1 MSAEMEAYNKYEYW
15 LAGIVSLPGRKKIYL
30 KSLFGEAER
39 IYQASERELEQISI
53 LTECEK
59 EGIRSA
65 KKKTDEELER
75 ELMYCRQKEIM
86 LAVWQH
92 NAYPTR
98 LEHIY
103 NPPYGL
109 FYRGKLPDGG
119 QKFVSILGARKC
131 TCYGKAVAQQIGK
144 GLAAADILVVSGMAA
159 GIDGAAQ
166 RGALCGGGSTL
177 GVLGCGVDVCY
188 PAANRELYERLI
200 TNGCVVSEYPP
211 RTRPLALNFP
221 QRNRIISG
229 LADVILVVEARERS
243 GSLITVDFAL
253 EQGKDIYAVPGR
265 ISDLSSGG
273 TNRLIQQGA
282 GIYLNMENFLESMH
296 IFSKTEENSCK
307 KQKLA
312 LENLERLVYSCLDL
326 TPRNL
331 ESLWAETG
339 LDLEGLMETLGTLQE
354 MGIVSE
360 VYKNYYIRSDTD

>member
-1 MSAEMEAYNKYEYW
+1 MSAKMEAYNKYEYW

-30 KSLFGEAER
+30 KSLFDSAER
-39 IYQASERELEQISI
+39 LYHARKESLEQIPI
-53 LTECEK
+53 LTEREK
-59 EGIRSA
+59 EGVREA
-65 KKKTDEELER
+65 QKKTEEQLEKELAYCMKR
-75 ELMYCRQKEIM
+75 EIK
-86 LAVWQH
+86 LAVWQEK
-92 NAYPTR
+92 AYPAR

-109 FYRGKLPDGG
+109 FYRGKLPAEE
-119 QKFVSILGARKC
+119 QRAVSIVGARNC
-131 TCYGKAVAQQIGK
+131 TCYGNAVAQRIGK
-144 GLAAADILVVSGMAA
+144 ELAEANIQVISGMAA

-166 RGALCGGGSTL
+166 RGALCGGGNTL
-177 GVLGCGVDVCY
+177 GVLGCGVDICY
-188 PAANRELYERLI
+188 PAANRDLYERLI
-200 TNGCVVSEYPP
+200 AEGCVISEYPP
-211 RTRPLALNFP
+211 CTRPIAMNFP

-229 LADVILVVEARERS
+229 LSDAVLVVEAREKS

-282 GIYLNMENFLESMH
+282 GVYLNTENFLQEMH

-307 KQKLA
+307 KQKLS

-339 LDLEGLMETLGTLQE
+339 LDLGVLMESLGTLQE
-354 MGIVSE
+354 MGFVSE
-360 VYKNYYIRSDTD
+360 IYKNYYIRSDID